1 MTTLAKLSHSR
12 ADSFTPRGRN
22 PRYDRDNAILPFDPQ
37 GAVDD
42 EVRTQV
48 WALLSTL
55 YPKVTVVERRRETR
69 YPFPFLI
76 YLTPVGDDGITPCG
90 ESIVVVGKHVSER
103 GLGFYHAKPLAYR
116 RVVASLE
123 RPHDG
128 WYAFLLD
135 LRWCRFTRQGWYESG
150 GRFLESVS
158 SPLAAG

>member
-1 MTTLAKLSHSR
+1 MTTLATLCHPR
-12 ADSFTPRGRN
+12 AESPDLRGRQPQHDCN
-22 PRYDRDNAILPFDPQ
+22 NAIFPFDPQ
-37 GAVDD
+37 GAADE
-42 EVRTQV
+42 EVRGQV

-76 YLTPVGDDGITPCG
+76 YLTPVGDEGTTPTG

-103 GLGFYHAKPLAYR
+103 GLGFYHAKPLPQR

-150 GRFLESVS
+150 GRFLEAVT
-158 SPLAAG
+158 SPLAPG

>member
-1 MTTLAKLSHSR
+1 MTTLATHSHPR
-12 ADSFTPRGRN
+12 AESFDLRGRH
-22 PRYDRDNAILPFDPQ
+22 PQHDRDKPIFPFDPQ
-37 GAVDD
+37 GAADD

-76 YLTPVGDDGITPCG
+76 YLTPFGDDSTTPCG

-103 GLGFYHAKPLAYR
+103 GLGFYHAKPLAQR

-150 GRFLESVS
+150 GRFLEAVT

>member
-1 MTTLAKLSHSR
+1 MTATTQFSPSIRKALA
-12 ADSFTPRGRN
+12 
-22 PRYDRDNAILPFDPQ
+22 
-37 GAVDD
+37 DD

-76 YLTPVGDDGITPCG
+76 YLTPVDDDGTTPCG

-103 GLGFYHAKPLAYR
+103 GLGFYHAKPLAHR

-135 LRWCRFTRQGWYESG
+135 LAGA
-150 GRFLESVS
+150 VS
-158 SPLAAG
+158 RGKAGTKAAGGSWNR